1 MIILGIDPGTRNMG
15 YALISLENGKISLIE
30 AGLIKMKAENLQFQI
45 PQMVEGL
52 DTVFGK
58 YDIDEVAMED
68 IFYAHNPAT
77 TIKLAQF
84 RGAIMLKLLQEFGQ
98 FSEYTALQVKKA
110 LTGKAKASKEQVR
123 FIVKRLLNIKKEIKP
138 LDISDA
144 MAVAITHSQR
154 VRLKSSKVQRQI

>member
-1 MIILGIDPGTRNMG
+1 MKMTILGIDPGTRNMG
-15 YALISLENGKISLIE
+15 YALISLEKGKITLIE

-52 DTVFGK
+52 DRIFSNHT
-58 YDIDEVAMED
+58 IDAVALED

-110 LTGKAKASKEQVR
+110 LTGKAKASKEQVN
-123 FIVKRLLNIKKEIKP
+123 FMVKRLLNIKKEIKP

-154 VRLKSSKVQRQI
+154 LHLERGSLL

>member
-15 YALISLENGKISLIE
+15 YALIKLENRKISLLE
-30 AGLIKMKAENLQFQI
+30 AGLIKMKADDLQFQI

-52 DTVFGK
+52 STVFESHK
-58 YDIDEVAMED
+58 IDEVAMED
-68 IFYAHNPAT
+68 IFYAHNPKT

-98 FSEYTALQVKKA
+98 FNEYTALQVKKA
-110 LTGKAKASKEQVR
+110 LTGNGKASKEQVN
-123 FIVKRLLNIKKEIKP
+123 FMVKRLLNIKKEIKP

-154 VRLKSSKVQRQI
+154 LKV

>member
-15 YALISLENGKISLIE
+15 YALLSLERGKISLVE
-30 AGLIKMKAENLQFQI
+30 AGLIKMKAEELQFQI

-52 DTVFGK
+52 ERIFQSHS
-58 YDIDEVAMED
+58 IDEVAVED

-84 RGAIMLKLLQEFGQ
+84 RGAIMLKILQEFGA
-98 FSEYTALQVKKA
+98 FNEYTALQVKKA
-110 LTGKAKASKEQVR
+110 LTGKAKAGKEQVNFMVR
-123 FIVKRLLNIKKEIKP
+123 KVLNIKKEIKP
-138 LDISDA
+138 FDISDA

-154 VRLKSSKVQRQI
+154 VRLKK

>member
-15 YALISLENGKISLIE
+15 YALIKLDNGKISLVE
-30 AGLIKMKAENLQFQI
+30 AGLIKMKAEGLQFQI

-52 DTVFGK
+52 GQVFAAHT
-58 YDIDEVAMED
+58 IDEVAMED

-84 RGAIMLKLLQEFGQ
+84 RGAIMLKILQEFGQ

-110 LTGKAKASKEQVR
+110 LTGKGKASKEQVN
-123 FIVKRLLNIKKEIKP
+123 FMVKRLLNIKKEIKP

-154 VRLKSSKVQRQI
+154 VRLKNRK

>member
-1 MIILGIDPGTRNMG
+1 MTILGIDPGTRNMG
-15 YALISLENGKISLIE
+15 YALISLNMGKISLVE
-30 AGLIKMKAENLQFQI
+30 AGLIKMKAEDLQFQI

-52 DTVFGK
+52 DRVFK
-58 YDIDEVAMED
+58 NHSIDEVAMED

-98 FSEYTALQVKKA
+98 FHEYTALQVKKA
-110 LTGKAKASKEQVR
+110 LTGKGKATKEQVN
-123 FIVKRLLNIKKEIKP
+123 FMVKRLLNIKQEIKP

-154 VRLKSSKVQRQI
+154 VRLKK

>member
-15 YALISLENGKISLIE
+15 YALIKLENGKISLVE
-30 AGLIKMKAENLQFQI
+30 AGLIKMKAEELQFQI

-52 DTVFGK
+52 STVFDAHK
-58 YDIDEVAMED
+58 IDEVAMED
-68 IFYAHNPAT
+68 IFYAHNPKT

-98 FSEYTALQVKKA
+98 FNEYTALQVKKA
-110 LTGKAKASKEQVR
+110 LTGNGKASKEQVN
-123 FIVKRLLNIKKEIKP
+123 FMVKRLLNIKKEIKP

-154 VRLKSSKVQRQI
+154 VKSKKI